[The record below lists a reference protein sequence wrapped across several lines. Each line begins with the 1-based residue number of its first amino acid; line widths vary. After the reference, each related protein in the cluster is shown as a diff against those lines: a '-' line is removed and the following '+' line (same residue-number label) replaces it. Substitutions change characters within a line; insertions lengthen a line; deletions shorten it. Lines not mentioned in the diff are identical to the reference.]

1 MKLSIVATLYR
12 SAAYIEEFLNRS
24 SAVARQLVGDS
35 FEIVLVNDGSP
46 DNSLEIAVAQIAQFP
61 RLKVV
66 DLSRNFGH
74 HKAMMTGL
82 AHATGEHVYLLDSDL
97 EEEPEWL
104 FEFWRTMHDEHAD
117 MVYGVQRARK
127 GSLYERIT
135 GPLFY
140 RLFRALTG
148 IVQPDNIVTARVMS
162 RRFVDA
168 LLLHQEREIN
178 IGGLWIITGFRQV
191 KAVVKK
197 HASSPTTY
205 TLGRKL
211 DHLINAVTSFS
222 SLPLIF
228 TFYTGLL
235 ISFSAVL
242 YITYSVLLRL
252 LQPTVPVGF
261 TALIASIWFFSGLI
275 VFFLGV
281 QGIYL
286 AKIFTEVK
294 QRPYTIIREVYA
306 AEQRVPE
313 STEQ

>member
-12 SAAYIEEFLNRS
+12 SASYIEEFLTRS
-24 SAVARQLVGDS
+24 TTVARQLVGDS

-104 FEFWRTMHDEHAD
+104 FEFWRTMQDEHAD

-228 TFYTGLL
+228 TFYAGLL

>member
-12 SAAYIEEFLNRS
+12 SASYIEEFLNRS

-61 RLKVV
+61 GLKVV

>member
-82 AHATGEHVYLLDSDL
+82 AHAIGEHVYLLDSDL

>member
-12 SAAYIEEFLNRS
+12 SASYIEEFLSRS

-191 KAVVKK
+191 KVVVKK

-306 AEQRVPE
+306 AEPRVPE

>member
-12 SAAYIEEFLNRS
+12 SASYIEEFLNRS

-82 AHATGEHVYLLDSDL
+82 AHAIGEHVYLLDSDL

>member
-12 SAAYIEEFLNRS
+12 SASYIEEFLNRS

-61 RLKVV
+61 GLKVV

-140 RLFRALTG
+140 CLFRALTG

>member
-12 SAAYIEEFLNRS
+12 SAAYIEEFLRRS

-104 FEFWRTMHDEHAD
+104 LDFWRTMHDEHAD

-148 IVQPDNIVTARVMS
+148 IVQPDNIVTARVMT

-205 TLGRKL
+205 TFGRKL

-228 TFYTGLL
+228 TFYAGLL

-313 STEQ
+313 SSTQ